1 MYVST
6 LLLCCFWH
14 TPPYYNILE
23 NHVVAHSRWATNS
36 LLFLPCKVGSNSP
49 SLWIWA
55 AFSDMFLLYI
65 YIYFGAV
72 CVRWKFFC
80 CCRYFSWMIELIGKA
95 ISGLLLLFFFG
106 LWEVFSLATQNTL
119 IVMGLWCF
127 SFWFGFQE
135 FDQPCKYSNLLARRC
150 V

>member
-1 MYVST
+1 MYVRT

-55 AFSDMFLLYI
+55 AFSDMFLLFI
-65 YIYFGAV
+65 YILWSSV
-72 CVRWKFFC
+72 CKMEIF
-80 CCRYFSWMIELIGKA
+80 
-95 ISGLLLLFFFG
+95 LLLSLFFLNDRAYWKSHIWTSF
-106 LWEVFSLATQNTL
+106 TL
-119 IVMGLWCF
+119 F
-127 SFWFGFQE
+127 FWFVRSF
-135 FDQPCKYSNLLARRC
+135 FTSNSKHFNSNGTVMFLFLIRFPGIWPTM
-150 V
+150 